1 MSNGVKLSKPFV
13 REAVRADCTEL
24 AATMRQE
31 DVQELWHHSRTCPL
45 DALVNGFE
53 WGSCKTVEWQGR
65 VVAMFGVSGEV
76 HGVGICWMLA
86 SDELVKIKKSFLK
99 ECSKYVRDM
108 HKDYPV
114 LGNMVW
120 AGNAVHIQWLKWLG
134 FQFQP
139 AVALGADGELFH
151 EFFKVREDV

>member
-1 MSNGVKLSKPFV
+1 MSNEAKLSKPFV
-13 REAVRADCTEL
+13 REAVLTDCEEL
-24 AATMRQE
+24 AAAMRQE
-31 DVQELWHHSRTCPL
+31 DVQELWYHSRTCPL

-53 WGSCKTVEWQGR
+53 WGNCKTVEWHGR
-65 VVAMFGVSGEV
+65 VVAMFGVSGNLN
-76 HGVGICWMLA
+76 GVGVCWMLA
-86 SDELVKIKKSFLK
+86 SDDLVKIKKSFLK
-99 ECSKYVRDM
+99 ECRKYVRDM

-139 AVALGADGELFH
+139 AVACGADGELFH